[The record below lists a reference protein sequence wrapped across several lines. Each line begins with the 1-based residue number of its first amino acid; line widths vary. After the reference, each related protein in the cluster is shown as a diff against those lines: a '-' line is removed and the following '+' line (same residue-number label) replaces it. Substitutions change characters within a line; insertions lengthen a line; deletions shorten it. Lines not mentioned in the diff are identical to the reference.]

1 MAMSA
6 VQFKLMPESPET
18 VLSSITE
25 SAKTKIE
32 ENGGIFSSSE
42 ERPLAFGLKELIIS
56 FAYPEEKDSD
66 EIGNI
71 FEQIAGVSSI
81 ELLDYRRAL
90 G

>member
-1 MAMSA
+1 MSA